1 MSNKGDLRREITN
14 GGGHNVL
21 NRSGRKATVMVV
33 GFNSRPIACLAMQLD
48 LRVIAVDYWGD
59 LDIKNCADGLLTV
72 LQQKHGEHLRHASK
86 KPLCELLVD
95 LAEKGADRFGE
106 VDFILLGSGL
116 DDRPDLWA
124 RLGRIAPI
132 LGNPPEKLKV
142 VRNPSKLFTIARG
155 LGISCPKTE
164 KATSPEEAFR
174 IAKKIGSTVI
184 LKPMSG
190 SGGFR
195 IRLGGDPEEVKK
207 HFRDV
212 ARESGEVWVQEYIR
226 GVDASSSI
234 VGNGSECR
242 VVSVNEQLVGM
253 EQLGASKPF
262 RYCGNIVPLKA
273 NGRVIKRIRDISSAL
288 GKKLGLIGSN
298 GFDFVIDPNK
308 QLYLMEVNPR
318 FQATLEC
325 VQYVTR
331 LNLVEEHIKACGGEL
346 PKNVPEPQ
354 GFAVKMIIFAK
365 KKGIVPDLSGIKFV
379 FDISH
384 LGVTV
389 DKGDPI
395 CTVQVVAEE
404 RKRAI
409 NKAWENVLEIYRIL

>member
-1 MSNKGDLRREITN
+1 
-14 GGGHNVL
+14 L
-21 NRSGRKATVMVV
+21 NRSGRKATAMVV

-59 LDIKNCADGLLTV
+59 LDIRNCTDALLTV
-72 LQQKHGEHLRHASK
+72 LQQKHGEHLRHDFK

-95 LAEKGADRFGE
+95 LAERGADRFGA

-116 DDRPDLWA
+116 DDRPDIWA
-124 RLGRIAPI
+124 RLGRIAPV
-132 LGNPPEKLKV
+132 LGNSPDKLKV
-142 VRNPSKLFTIARG
+142 VRNPSKLFAVARG
-155 LGISCPKTE
+155 LGISCPRTE
-164 KATSPEEAFR
+164 KAKSPEEAWE
-174 IAKKIGSTVI
+174 IAEKIGSAVV
-184 LKPMSG
+184 LKPMDG

-195 IRLGGDPEEVKK
+195 LRLGGAPEEAKK
-207 HFRDV
+207 YFRDV
-212 ARESGEVWVQEYIR
+212 AGDSGEVWVQEFIR

-262 RYCGNIVPLKA
+262 SYCGNIVPLKA
-273 NGRVIKRIRDISSAL
+273 NGMVIERIREISSVL

-298 GFDFVIDPNK
+298 GFDFVIDSNK
-308 QLYLMEVNPR
+308 QPYLMEVNPR

-325 VQYVTR
+325 IQSVTR

-346 PKNVPEPQ
+346 LEIVPAPQ
-354 GFAVKMIIFAK
+354 GFAVKMIVSAK
-365 KKGIVPDLSGIKFV
+365 KRGIVPDLSGIESV
-379 FDISH
+379 LDISH
-384 LGVTV
+384 PGVIV

-395 CTVQVVAEE
+395 CTVQVVARQ
-404 RKRAI
+404 RKGAI
-409 NKAWENVLEIYRIL
+409 NKAWRDVLEIYSAC

>member
-1 MSNKGDLRREITN
+1 MSNKGDSRRKTK

-21 NRSGRKATVMVV
+21 NRSGRKPTVMVV

-59 LDIKNCADGLLTV
+59 LDIKKCADGLLTV
-72 LQQKHGEHLRHASK
+72 LQQKHGEHLRPASN

-95 LAEKGADRFGE
+95 LAEKSADKFGE
-106 VDFILLGSGL
+106 IDFILLGSGL

-124 RLGRIAPI
+124 RLARIAPV
-132 LGNPPEKLKV
+132 LGNHPEKLKV
-142 VRNPSKLFTIARG
+142 VRNPSKLFAIARG

-164 KATSPEEAFR
+164 KATSPDEAWE
-174 IAKKIGSTVI
+174 IAKKIGSTVV

-190 SGGFR
+190 SGGSG
-195 IRLGGDPEEVKK
+195 IRFGGYLQEVNK

-212 ARESGEVWVQEYIR
+212 AGESGEVWVQEFIR

-234 VGNGSECR
+234 IGNGSECR
-242 VVSVNEQLVGM
+242 VVSVNEQLLGV

-262 RYCGNIVPLKA
+262 SYCGNIVPLKV
-273 NGRVIKRIRDISSAL
+273 NVRVIEHIREISSAL

-298 GFDFVIDPNK
+298 GFDLVIDSDKEP
-308 QLYLMEVNPR
+308 YLMEVNPR

-325 VQYVTR
+325 IKYVTH
-331 LNLVEEHIKACGGEL
+331 LNLVQEHIKACGGEL

-354 GFAVKMIIFAK
+354 GFAVKMIAFAK
-365 KKGIVPDLSGIKFV
+365 KKGRVPDLSGIETV

-384 LGVTV
+384 PGVIV

-395 CTVQVVAEE
+395 CTVQVFAEE
-404 RKRAI
+404 RKMAI
-409 NKAWENVLEIYRIL
+409 SKASENVLEIYGAC